1 MRAGSQAL
9 QFKNNKTG
17 LQPVS
22 RPVERVYYL
31 GGGVGVQSLFDPIAV
46 QTVTLLAMHVCFLN
60 VENLVKLKKKTSLQS
75 ILKGKLVVL
84 LVHHFKNIFKKGEI

>member
-46 QTVTLLAMHVCFLN
+46 QTVTLLAMHV
-60 VENLVKLKKKTSLQS
+60 
-75 ILKGKLVVL
+75 
-84 LVHHFKNIFKKGEI
+84 